1 MAMGSGGGEGD
12 QPLSEINVTPLVDVM
27 LVLLVIFIVAAPVM
41 SQAMRVN
48 LPKAAGQSETEPVVS
63 SLIVRGPNLFELD
76 GTKFHKADLPAA
88 LADIKEQKGDK
99 LVIRLGADAALPY
112 QLVAEALAE
121 LKKGG
126 ITKIAFATRNP

>member
-1 MAMGSGGGEGD
+1 MAIGLGGGDAD

-41 SQAMRVN
+41 SQALQVN
-48 LPKAAGQSETEPVVS
+48 LPKVAGKPETEPVVS
-63 SLIVRGPNLFELD
+63 SLVVRGANLYELD
-76 GTKFHKADLPAA
+76 GTAIHKADLPGA
-88 LADIKEQKGDK
+88 LVELKKVKGDP
-99 LVIRLGADAALPY
+99 LVVRLGADADLPY

-126 ITKIAFATRNP
+126 INKIAFVTQSP